1 MKNNSFSTVPSSTEG
16 IEKQDL
22 HVVGIGASA
31 GGLEAIE
38 QFFAN
43 MPSPNGM
50 AFIIVQHLSSKYK
63 SFMPEL
69 LAKKTGMNIKLTQ
82 DGMTLQEDTI
92 YLNPPHHYV
101 TVVDHTLRLRPYEE
115 NDQVKYPIDAFFHSL
130 AAAKNT
136 GAQPLFYREK
146 EMMEQEE
153 QKRYESMA
161 ELYLYKMKAQQS
173 TEICP

>member
-1 MKNNSFSTVPSSTEG
+1 MKNNSFSTVPSSSEG

-69 LAKKTGMNIKLTQ
+69 LAKNRNEYQT
-82 DGMTLQEDTI
+82 DTRRDDFTRRHN
-92 YLNPPHHYV
+92 LFKSSP
-101 TVVDHTLRLRPYEE
+101 
-115 NDQVKYPIDAFFHSL
+115 SL
-130 AAAKNT
+130 CDRC
-136 GAQPLFYREK
+136 GSYSSPSSL
-146 EMMEQEE
+146 
-153 QKRYESMA
+153 
-161 ELYLYKMKAQQS
+161 
-173 TEICP
+173 